1 DDGDV
6 PVAAA
11 PTPAADAPPAA
22 PAAAAPADR
31 ILNVRT
37 DVLDVDISL
46 RGAELVRADLLQYPV
61 EKGHAEVVR
70 LLRNN
75 GAGDQY
81 VVQTGLTGAGGQ
93 GASYP
98 THLANFE
105 TPFTAFRLEPGLDE
119 LRVPFT
125 WTSPEGITVTK
136 TLVFRRGSYRID
148 VMHEIRN
155 ASGMPWAV
163 APYAQIQRDMPPN
176 ERSYFNVDSY
186 SFTGPAY
193 YDG

>member
-1 DDGDV
+1 MKNPRTFLWIGLALILLVNVQVWMAEFGPRDAAQAQAPRHAMEQQTRDNPLAAEVPTAGDTGTTPAPVAAAPAADDGDV

-11 PTPAADAPPAA
+11 PPPAADAPPAA

-105 TPFTAFRLEPGLDE
+105 T
-119 LRVPFT
+119 
-125 WTSPEGITVTK
+125 
-136 TLVFRRGSYRID
+136 
-148 VMHEIRN
+148 
-155 ASGMPWAV
+155 
-163 APYAQIQRDMPPN
+163 
-176 ERSYFNVDSY
+176 
-186 SFTGPAY
+186 
-193 YDG
+193 